1 MDDEGHVAI
10 FNPVNTFFLLRTTTS
25 MSCSVY
31 SYRGVCVFEAFIQ
44 VIFLLF
50 NVGPILLSRKPWFV
64 GGGRRRGHLCGQEV
78 FVKRNLYKTVAET
91 QVLYFNLKAI
101 EKGEGTEGQIDHLQ
115 RPDGWG
121 KRPVIFL
128 LLLLFFST
136 RTYAKARRASPGQR
150 TGDDPLAP
158 RLPHNPFVSV
168 LIAPTQED
176 EGDEEEEEEEAQHGQ
191 IVSAPSASARGR
203 KEEEEENRRSS
214 FSSPGPCCKGSHS
227 MCAVCIIVLSKRGPR
242 TRSPM
247 HVRHRVG
254 LFRALPPCCATP
266 GSKFGLHSP
275 RL

>member
-1 MDDEGHVAI
+1 MTTYSGRMDGGKGQS
-10 FNPVNTFFLLRTTTS
+10 FS
-25 MSCSVY
+25 SSSCCFSQPGPTRK
-31 SYRGVCVFEAFIQ
+31 RG
-44 VIFLLF
+44 
-50 NVGPILLSRKPWFV
+50 GP
-64 GGGRRRGHLCGQEV
+64 
-78 FVKRNLYKTVAET
+78 A
-91 QVLYFNLKAI
+91 
-101 EKGEGTEGQIDHLQ
+101 
-115 RPDGWG
+115 
-121 KRPVIFL
+121 
-128 LLLLFFST
+128 
-136 RTYAKARRASPGQR
+136 PGQR

-168 LIAPTQED
+168 LIAPAQED

-191 IVSAPSASARGR
+191 IVSAPSSSARGR

-227 MCAVCIIVLSKRGPR
+227 MCAVCIVVLSKRGPR

-247 HVRHRVG
+247 YVRHRVE